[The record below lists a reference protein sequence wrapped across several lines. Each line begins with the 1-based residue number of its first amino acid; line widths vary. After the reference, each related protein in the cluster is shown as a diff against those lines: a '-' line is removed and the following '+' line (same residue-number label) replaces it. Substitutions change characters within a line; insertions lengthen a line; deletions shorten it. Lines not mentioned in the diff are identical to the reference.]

1 MIAAYDKKLLRNVTT
16 STEANQNFLKL
27 GDVRKDPYRRD
38 TYKVLIED
46 FKQWVKRIRDGYS
59 EVLNIFLNQNTNKSA
74 MITLASV
81 KPLLEDVKYEA
92 NLMHC
97 KVKECQ
103 DTQDYREFRPLLY
116 KFDTFL

>member
-1 MIAAYDKKLLRNVTT
+1 
-16 STEANQNFLKL
+16 
-27 GDVRKDPYRRD
+27 
-38 TYKVLIED
+38 
-46 FKQWVKRIRDGYS
+46 
-59 EVLNIFLNQNTNKSA
+59 